1 MRFANTLTGVRLV
14 LSPVFFVAFF
24 WSAWTGRAALFSVV
38 LAVLC
43 FVLIEVSDLLD
54 GQIARRTGTVTD
66 VGKLLDPL
74 ADSLS
79 RLTYFVCFAAIGIMP
94 VWVLLLVIYRD
105 VGVAYLRVLAQ
116 RSGTTMGARFT
127 GKLKAWIYGFAGFAG
142 ILRSLDLR
150 GLISAVPSVILST
163 VSAAA
168 FLACAGIA
176 VGSLVD
182 YLIPVLASHAS
193 QD

>member
-1 MRFANTLTGVRLV
+1 MRVANTLTGARLV

-24 WSAWTGRAALFSVV
+24 WSDWTGGAALFSAV
-38 LAVLC
+38 LSVLC

-54 GQIARRTGTVTD
+54 GQIARRTGTVSD

-79 RLTYFVCFAAIGIMP
+79 RLTYFVCFTAIGIMP

-105 VGVAYLRVLAQ
+105 LGVAYLRVLAQ

-127 GKLKAWIYGFAGFAG
+127 GKLKAWVYGFAGIAG
-142 ILRSLDLR
+142 VLRSLDLR
-150 GLISAVPSVILST
+150 GLISGAPSVILFR

-168 FLACAGIA
+168 FVACAGIA
-176 VGSLVD
+176 VGSLID
-182 YLIPVLASHAS
+182 YLIPVLTS